1 MHPLAGGHLARGG
14 ADAEC
19 DALFDPSLL
28 ADPATADASARP
40 ALPTDATIGVHE
52 AAMKTVSLCDAS
64 LRGAL
69 YANVV
74 LVGGGT
80 RLKGFPERFE
90 RELGMALERSG
101 APWRPKVVANE
112 HCVQYVEVEQ

>member
-1 MHPLAGGHLARGG
+1 M
-14 ADAEC
+14 
-19 DALFDPSLL
+19 
-28 ADPATADASARP
+28 
-40 ALPTDATIGVHE
+40 PTDATIGVHE

-90 RELGMALERSG
+90 RELGMALERSTSSALEQVGECTSVG
-101 APWRPKVVANE
+101 AL
-112 HCVQYVEVEQ
+112 EVSTTSGADTGTYKLLTN